1 MVKTRSTKTERSER
15 RERRE
20 RFIEKNKRSLG
31 KKVAGRGKGNK
42 KGLADLRKLGPGETK
57 QEEDENTDIWEMF
70 RQRNSLFK
78 LNDEVNI
85 IDGHMDIIGNG
96 KVVQIK
102 PDPVIN
108 GRFHF
113 FVYIETEMTF
123 TDILGSSKKFKK
135 GTRQEVKPIYLRK
148 RE

>member
-1 MVKTRSTKTERSER
+1 MVKTRRSSSRSR
-15 RERRE
+15 RY
-20 RFIEKNKRSLG
+20 
-31 KKVAGRGKGNK
+31 AGRGKGNK
-42 KGLADLRKLGPGETK
+42 KGKGLADLRKLCQRMRAYYSDVVTK
-57 QEEDENTDIWEMF
+57 QEEDENTEMF
-70 RQRNSLFK
+70 R

-123 TDILGSSKKFKK
+123 TDVLGSSKKFKK

>member
-1 MVKTRSTKTERSER
+1 
-15 RERRE
+15 
-20 RFIEKNKRSLG
+20 
-31 KKVAGRGKGNK
+31 
-42 KGLADLRKLGPGETK
+42 
-57 QEEDENTDIWEMF
+57 MF
-70 RQRNSLFK
+70 RQRNPLFK

-85 IDGHMDIIGNG
+85 INGHMDIIGNG

-102 PDPVIN
+102 PDPIIN

-123 TDILGSSKKFKK
+123 TDPLRGSSKKFKK